1 MLFIHHGVASQPKP
15 ICCILTLVGIS
26 REWAALFGGLYGNLG
41 ISKRRKSLSP
51 LFVTSL
57 PSCMFSLQNVDQ
69 HLFTLPQGY
78 GQFAFGIFDDSFEF
92 PAFGS
97 NVQSEDNRDTENRR
111 EREHQSRHRYGARQP
126 RARLTARR
134 AAGRHEGVPTLEG

>member
-1 MLFIHHGVASQPKP
+1 MGIWRDWSLLGTGQTPGMTAKSHSSALHKP
-15 ICCILTLVGIS
+15 
-26 REWAALFGGLYGNLG
+26 F
-41 ISKRRKSLSP
+41 P
-51 LFVTSL
+51 PFF
-57 PSCMFSLQNVDQ
+57 PSQNVDQ

-92 PAFGS
+92 PFGS
-97 NVQSEDNRDTENRR
+97 NAPSEDNRDSENRR

-126 RARLTARR
+126 RARLATRR